1 MKTRTFIMMA
11 ATAAMLVTANL
22 VTMVARADIT
32 SFPYTN
38 NINNSIDVSG
48 PGWTLSGMTYTSNY
62 SGSLH
67 FGTDGYVIM
76 PELSVGV
83 GVVPSVQITAL
94 FGDYI
99 ELHTSSDGG
108 STYTY
113 HADFTGGE
121 NSQVSVRACPAG
133 TRFIKFVV
141 KSGYANYPYLQA
153 LTITLQTVA
162 VTGVTLNKPS
172 TTLVMAEGGTETLT
186 ATVEPNDATNQV
198 VTWDSDNTAVAT
210 VNNGEIAA
218 VAPGTATITV
228 TTTEGNFQAACEVT
242 VSATRIYL
250 ASVAL
255 KPSTTLFAGGSTET
269 LTPLFTPNDATNK
282 NVSWISS
289 APSIASVSNGV
300 VTPEA
305 VGDATITVTT
315 ADGNFT
321 ADCAVTVKEPT
332 LDTVRIAWT
341 SGSKNISYTASSTVT
356 VDWGDG
362 SAVETFGSGSSTAY
376 TAAAYDAP
384 GAYTATIAGTGI
396 TELTVG
402 GSNYALAVDLS
413 KAPNLIA
420 LDCDGNLITDGN
432 LRLNSNPALMVA
444 AGGNY
449 LSAAALNTLG
459 FQLDCSGCG
468 PQAFSAIATVGTPV
482 ALKVNIDIYDD
493 ATVMYN
499 NASAASGVDF
509 TIIDN
514 DITFLKEGAYR
525 VPVMTAYGNVNNYI
539 TAVSGDYTE
548 QRINITLDT
557 KGSTDS
563 TVFALSASYGQPFTV
578 DWGDGT
584 QQTYNGTGET
594 APINTTDGM
603 SPLTLKHK
611 YTTAG
616 TQNVSITAPFGTL
629 LTALHANHDDGYSVF
644 TALDVTQA
652 PALERLQCN
661 NHKLATLDLSK
672 NPWLGLIHCGYNRL
686 TQLQLNTDTYGEA
699 KFNGAGIQVQ
709 CQRNLLETTLV
720 VGSKHFVENCSGN
733 AMGLQ
738 QLYDLRQALAV
749 NGSSSVFGTQNKWR
763 SGAANTPIPLVE
775 PATLGGAS
783 TATVVTVK
791 NSEGT
796 TISSGSDYT
805 YTQGTGI
812 TFTTD
817 GYYTVELTNAAITAS
832 GATKVI
838 YNFNV
843 GMPAQSI
850 AFDWA
855 AASAATVKTL
865 TLEANE
871 RDFTVDWGDGNT
883 ETFAGEDIGTPLTL
897 SHTYDDAGDYTVSID
912 AADDFG
918 TFYALDL
925 SNTELT
931 SLTTLT
937 APLLTSLNLSN
948 NSLTLE
954 NLKDIKASVPVS
966 VSITYGLQTLP
977 QVTTAVNI
985 EHVIDNVYGNSSL
998 ASIKKIQLA
1007 SSDNAAGGDYTW
1019 TQGDGKIKFNT
1030 NQYVYEVTLTN
1041 AALTGAQVKY
1051 TFVVGDVPFPNVKV
1065 TFRISDPAEKVNL
1078 YAGTIPVGAL
1088 VTVSYGDGRPNATI
1102 VGNGVYTQ
1110 VIANNLSYAAPGSY
1124 TITCTANNIND
1135 HFARVSI
1142 SNSTAKSVILD
1153 GSGEPQLVTFNAN
1166 NNYFDTLTFAGCT
1179 HLTQINAGGNPRL
1192 AAVRGFGSC
1201 TALTNSGYAIFYNC
1215 MMSMKEQADL
1225 VTSRPSGLTSTNQPS
1240 VNPQVMPIKRVNTGE
1255 EQVID
1260 NRAAP
1265 NASVYVYQGLGQNTT
1280 ASNGS
1285 DYTTSG
1291 GKITFLNPGVYTVRA
1306 ASGMGAVNDYSPG
1319 WVDMRTYYTFIV
1331 GGAALTVPKRTV
1343 PFTETAFA
1351 PAQWL
1356 AMNNA
1361 GVDAQWEQSLTEGK
1375 NGGEGL
1381 VLTRTTNNGSSDYTH
1396 LLFDVA
1402 FPAAN
1407 SNIQAFKLTFDYKLV
1422 DIPSVYL
1429 YCNLSDTSM
1438 VPSMD
1443 LPPAGYSVSATTK
1456 GSWQTATATLS
1467 TAMFAGTVKRLVFSS
1482 IAGTTTGV
1490 LVAIDN
1496 LSITPVSTF
1505 TVTFSTDGGSAVA
1518 ELNNVAD
1525 GATISAPAPPTKSGS
1540 TFVAWYKEVGLTNAW
1555 NFDSDVVSTNITL
1568 YAKWLNHYTV
1578 TFNTNGGSAV
1588 AALTDV
1594 PDGTTIAAPA
1604 PPTKVGSTFVAWYK
1618 EAGLTNAWDF
1628 ATDVVSTNIT
1638 LYAKWLNLYTVTFD
1652 TDGGSAVAA
1661 LNNVADGATIAA
1673 PTPPTKADY
1682 NFAGWYKEAGLT
1694 NAWNFA
1700 SDVVTAAVT
1709 LYAKWVSTS
1718 VPTYTVTFNV
1728 DGGSAVAALT
1738 NVPDGTTITA
1748 PTPPTK
1754 ADYNFAGWYKEA
1766 GCTNQWNFA
1775 TDVVTAAVTLY
1786 AKWVSTSVPTYTVT
1800 FNAQGGSVVA
1810 AQIIAQG
1817 EKATQPANPTRAG
1830 YNFSGW
1836 FTEAGYTTAWNFPN
1850 DAVTADIT
1858 LYAKWVSTS
1867 VPTYAVT
1874 FDAQGGSTVLPLNI
1888 SQNEQIPQP
1897 ADPTKDGYTF
1907 DGWYREVGCT
1917 NAWVFASD
1925 VVTEAVTLYAK
1936 WTENSVAPPAPPAPT
1951 NPADLLDLTIN
1962 TGTGT
1967 AELTPAFHRDSTHY
1981 TLSLPCGDTIVT
1993 ITPSAPDGGTVT
2005 VNGKPATEDV
2015 VARNVGA
2022 NTVNI
2027 LSTVGGNT
2035 QNYVVDVIRPFP
2047 STVIVQYWDDI
2058 LAIDQSG
2065 GHQFEGYKW
2074 TGGGKTITT
2083 EKPYLSLFREGLS
2096 TAVGATYNVEVT
2108 MEGGQTIEV
2117 CGGKQVEAMV
2127 VITTLTAYPNP
2138 VHSIVTVSNPDY
2150 AGIRVIEL
2158 FDINGQLVGQY
2169 PSTLTSHID
2178 VSALPSGIYV
2188 LRAGRQT
2195 QKIIIE

>member
-1 MKTRTFIMMA
+1 MRTKNILFAA

-22 VTMVARADIT
+22 VTKTARADIT

-38 NINNSIDVSG
+38 NIINSIDVSD
-48 PGWTLSGMTYTSNY
+48 WTLSGMNYTPNY

-153 LTITLQTVA
+153 LTITLQTVD

-228 TTTEGNFQAACEVT
+228 TTADGNFTAECAVT
-242 VSATRIYL
+242 VSATR
-250 ASVAL
+250 VAATGVTL
-255 KPSTTLFAGGSTET
+255 NKATTTLFAGGSTET

-305 VGDATITVTT
+305 VGNATITVTT
-315 ADGNFT
+315 VDGSFT
-321 ADCAVTVKEPT
+321 AACAVTVKEPT

-362 SAVETFGSGSSTAY
+362 SAVETFGSGSNTASTAS
-376 TAAAYDAP
+376 AYDAP
-384 GAYTATIAGTGI
+384 GAYTATIAGTDI
-396 TELTVG
+396 TALEILA
-402 GSNYALAVDLS
+402 SNYALAVDVS
-413 KAPNLIA
+413 KAPNLTA

-468 PQAFSAIATVGTPV
+468 PQTFSAIATVGTPV

-509 TIIDN
+509 TISGN
-514 DITFLKEGAYR
+514 NITFLKEGAYR
-525 VPVMTAYGNVNNYI
+525 FEVNTALSGSPSVTNYV
-539 TAVSGDYTE
+539 TVVSGYTE
-548 QRINITLDT
+548 QRIAITLDT
-557 KGSTDS
+557 KGSADS
-563 TVFALSASYGQPFTV
+563 TVFALNASYGKPFTV
-578 DWGDGT
+578 DWGDGV
-584 QQTYNGTGET
+584 QQTYYGTGEK
-594 APINTTDGM
+594 APIGNTAGM
-603 SPLTLKHK
+603 SPLSLKHK

-629 LTALHANHDDGYSVF
+629 LTALDAKHEDGYSVF

-661 NHKLATLDLSK
+661 NHKLATLDLLK

-686 TQLQLNTDTYGEA
+686 TQLQLNIATGGVA

-709 CQRNLLETTLV
+709 CQRNLLTSLA
-720 VGSKHFVENCSGN
+720 VGAQHFVENCSGN

-749 NGSSSVFGTQNKWR
+749 NGSSSVFGTQNKWL

-775 PATLGGAS
+775 PAELGAS

-791 NSEGT
+791 DREGT
-796 TISSGSDYT
+796 TASGSDYT

-812 TFTTD
+812 TFTAAD
-817 GYYTVELTNAAITAS
+817 YYTVELTNAAITAS
-832 GATKVI
+832 GATKLI
-838 YNFNV
+838 YNINA

-855 AASAATVKTL
+855 AASAATVKTV

-871 RDFTVDWGDGNT
+871 RDFTVGWGDGNT
-883 ETFAGEDIGTPLTL
+883 ETFAGEDIGTTLTL

-998 ASIKKIQLA
+998 ASVKKIQLA
-1007 SSDNAAGGDYTW
+1007 SSGNAAGGDYTW
-1019 TQGDGKIKFNT
+1019 TQGDGKIKFNGT
-1030 NQYVYEVTLTN
+1030 GYVYEVTLEN
-1041 AALTGAQVKY
+1041 YALSGAQVKY
-1051 TFVVGDVPFPNVKV
+1051 TFVVGNVPFPNVKV

-1153 GSGEPQLVTFNAN
+1153 GSGEPSLTTFVAQQ
-1166 NNYFDTLTFAGCT
+1166 NYFDTLTFAGCT
-1179 HLTQINAGGNPRL
+1179 
-1192 AAVRGFGSC
+1192 
-1201 TALTNSGYAIFYNC
+1201 Y
-1215 MMSMKEQADL
+1215 L
-1225 VTSRPSGLTSTNQPS
+1225 V
-1240 VNPQVMPIKRVNTGE
+1240 
-1255 EQVID
+1255 
-1260 NRAAP
+1260 
-1265 NASVYVYQGLGQNTT
+1265 
-1280 ASNGS
+1280 
-1285 DYTTSG
+1285 
-1291 GKITFLNPGVYTVRA
+1291 
-1306 ASGMGAVNDYSPG
+1306 
-1319 WVDMRTYYTFIV
+1319 
-1331 GGAALTVPKRTV
+1331 VP
-1343 PFTETAFA
+1343 
-1351 PAQWL
+1351 
-1356 AMNNA
+1356 
-1361 GVDAQWEQSLTEGK
+1361 
-1375 NGGEGL
+1375 
-1381 VLTRTTNNGSSDYTH
+1381 
-1396 LLFDVA
+1396 
-1402 FPAAN
+1402 
-1407 SNIQAFKLTFDYKLV
+1407 
-1422 DIPSVYL
+1422 
-1429 YCNLSDTSM
+1429 
-1438 VPSMD
+1438 
-1443 LPPAGYSVSATTK
+1443 
-1456 GSWQTATATLS
+1456 
-1467 TAMFAGTVKRLVFSS
+1467 
-1482 IAGTTTGV
+1482 
-1490 LVAIDN
+1490 
-1496 LSITPVSTF
+1496 
-1505 TVTFSTDGGSAVA
+1505 
-1518 ELNNVAD
+1518 
-1525 GATISAPAPPTKSGS
+1525 
-1540 TFVAWYKEVGLTNAW
+1540 
-1555 NFDSDVVSTNITL
+1555 
-1568 YAKWLNHYTV
+1568 
-1578 TFNTNGGSAV
+1578 
-1588 AALTDV
+1588 
-1594 PDGTTIAAPA
+1594 
-1604 PPTKVGSTFVAWYK
+1604 
-1618 EAGLTNAWDF
+1618 
-1628 ATDVVSTNIT
+1628 
-1638 LYAKWLNLYTVTFD
+1638 
-1652 TDGGSAVAA
+1652 
-1661 LNNVADGATIAA
+1661 
-1673 PTPPTKADY
+1673 
-1682 NFAGWYKEAGLT
+1682 
-1694 NAWNFA
+1694 
-1700 SDVVTAAVT
+1700 
-1709 LYAKWVSTS
+1709 
-1718 VPTYTVTFNV
+1718 
-1728 DGGSAVAALT
+1728 
-1738 NVPDGTTITA
+1738 
-1748 PTPPTK
+1748 
-1754 ADYNFAGWYKEA
+1754 
-1766 GCTNQWNFA
+1766 
-1775 TDVVTAAVTLY
+1775 
-1786 AKWVSTSVPTYTVT
+1786 
-1800 FNAQGGSVVA
+1800 
-1810 AQIIAQG
+1810 
-1817 EKATQPANPTRAG
+1817 
-1830 YNFSGW
+1830 
-1836 FTEAGYTTAWNFPN
+1836 
-1850 DAVTADIT
+1850 
-1858 LYAKWVSTS
+1858 
-1867 VPTYAVT
+1867 
-1874 FDAQGGSTVLPLNI
+1874 
-1888 SQNEQIPQP
+1888 
-1897 ADPTKDGYTF
+1897 
-1907 DGWYREVGCT
+1907 
-1917 NAWVFASD
+1917 
-1925 VVTEAVTLYAK
+1925 
-1936 WTENSVAPPAPPAPT
+1936 
-1951 NPADLLDLTIN
+1951 
-1962 TGTGT
+1962 
-1967 AELTPAFHRDSTHY
+1967 
-1981 TLSLPCGDTIVT
+1981 
-1993 ITPSAPDGGTVT
+1993 
-2005 VNGKPATEDV
+2005 
-2015 VARNVGA
+2015 
-2022 NTVNI
+2022 
-2027 LSTVGGNT
+2027 
-2035 QNYVVDVIRPFP
+2035 
-2047 STVIVQYWDDI
+2047 
-2058 LAIDQSG
+2058 
-2065 GHQFEGYKW
+2065 
-2074 TGGGKTITT
+2074 
-2083 EKPYLSLFREGLS
+2083 
-2096 TAVGATYNVEVT
+2096 
-2108 MEGGQTIEV
+2108 
-2117 CGGKQVEAMV
+2117 
-2127 VITTLTAYPNP
+2127 
-2138 VHSIVTVSNPDY
+2138 
-2150 AGIRVIEL
+2150 
-2158 FDINGQLVGQY
+2158 
-2169 PSTLTSHID
+2169 
-2178 VSALPSGIYV
+2178 
-2188 LRAGRQT
+2188 
-2195 QKIIIE
+2195 